1 MQNLKN
7 TDDELN
13 QFLQRKLNIIN
24 EYITLLKEHNIS
36 LIKKLCKEDKDAP
49 LKLYNIKTE
58 ILKIDDKLDD
68 LQSLIQTENNEKNKD
83 GILQYLNL
91 INEEKQAYMILNEQS
106 SSLQNQND
114 YSSVSNENKIM
125 YEKYDPEEEKIRK
138 SFEEMIDRENKDFY
152 EANKEEIDKFEEEY
166 GPQDYDEDDDIC
178 YREYLDWRYDEYKK
192 LYKEFYA
199 LVNSENV
206 KSWRK

>member
-91 INEEKQAYMILNEQS
+91 INE
-106 SSLQNQND
+106 
-114 YSSVSNENKIM
+114 
-125 YEKYDPEEEKIRK
+125 
-138 SFEEMIDRENKDFY
+138 
-152 EANKEEIDKFEEEY
+152 
-166 GPQDYDEDDDIC
+166 
-178 YREYLDWRYDEYKK
+178 
-192 LYKEFYA
+192 
-199 LVNSENV
+199 
-206 KSWRK
+206 